1 MSYSVNQLKSELTG
15 IFHGTSLDQVQ
26 GLDAVIERAARQL
39 LIDLDPQETKRTI
52 PLASQ
57 VFTNVWDYPCPPD
70 LKGNRIIDI
79 KPQVHRCSQN
89 VTPQYFNADFDR
101 LKQNGFHRQMS
112 TLDYNSM
119 IRTLRLN
126 LPQLP
131 PGEQLGDFNELTNW
145 GVTDDAGNLS
155 IDNINYVKHGSSIK
169 FDLSGATGNGTVLYN
184 IISPIDLSK
193 YLNQSSFF
201 VWVYL
206 PTASNFNGI
215 GLGWGSSQSDVYIQ
229 IVTSTQQNTA
239 FVNGWNLLQFNWL
252 GATTQGN
259 PDPTKISGIG
269 LFFNY
274 ANAQT
279 AVRVG
284 SISCQLG
291 AIYNIEYYSDCV
303 FRDAITG
310 AFQSL
315 ITDDSNLI
323 NLGTEAVNLMLNK
336 TVVFAAQQIQGF
348 NATLSDLPF
357 YEGEYEKGLALY
369 KSMYKSEVMKP
380 RTNYYTVQKPMQHL
394 VPPFNFRS

>member
-1 MSYSVNQLKSELTG
+1 MSYSVNNLKSELTG

-26 GLDAVIERAARQL
+26 GLDSVIERAARQL

-79 KPQVHRCSQN
+79 KPQVHRCPQN
-89 VTPQYFNADFDR
+89 VTPQFYGLDFDR
-101 LKQNGFHRQMS
+101 LKMLRKQMT

-119 IRTLRLN
+119 VRTLRIN

-131 PGEQLGDFNELTNW
+131 AGVQLGDFNELTGW
-145 GVTDDAGNLS
+145 SATDDAGNFS
-155 IDNINYVKHGSSIK
+155 IDNINYVKHNSSIQ
-169 FDLSGATGNGTVLYN
+169 FDLSGATGNGTVLYTAVT
-184 IISPIDLSK
+184 PLDLSY
-193 YLNQSSFF
+193 YLNQGYFF

-206 PTASNFNGI
+206 PTASNFTDVWFA
-215 GLGWGSSQSDVYIQ
+215 WGSSLNDYYSQTVSL
-229 IVTSTQQNTA
+229 TQQGTA
-239 FVNGWNLLQFNWL
+239 FVDGWNLLAFPWL
-252 GATTQGN
+252 GATIGGWPN
-259 PDPTKISGIG
+259 PKSIKDVAISFDYVG
-269 LFFNY
+269 
-274 ANAQT
+274 AQT

-284 SISCQLG
+284 SISCQIG
-291 AIYNIEYYSDCV
+291 AIYDIEYYSDCI
-303 FRDAITG
+303 FRDATTG

-369 KSMYKSEVMKP
+369 KAMYKSEVLKP
-380 RTNYYTVQKPMQHL
+380 RSQYYSMPNPRNNL
-394 VPPFNFRS
+394 VPPFNYRS